1 MIPVIDFS
9 RFFMRYSK
17 FFGRTTM
24 TVPHDADSVNAKY
37 LTQGGFVDKMAAGIY
52 NFLPLGKRVLDK
64 IIQIIREEMNAVEG
78 QEIAMP
84 ALHPIELWQ
93 QTGRD
98 KTADAILYRTK
109 GAGDK
114 DFVFA
119 PSHEEAVTPLAKKF
133 IQSYKDLPLSA
144 YQFQTKF
151 RNEPRAKS
159 GILRGRE
166 FGMKDMYSF
175 HTDDADLDQYY
186 ERVKQA
192 YLNVYER
199 CGVKAYVVEASGGIF
214 SDKIS
219 HEFSVVTPAG
229 EDTILV
235 CAKCNIAQNLEI
247 AEGKI
252 HNPHDP
258 EEKELPMKEVN
269 AVRGPSIEE
278 SGKAHGVP
286 DSKVLKSVVYKL
298 QNGGLIGVCIR
309 GDLMVNEHKL
319 SKYVGQ
325 EVRPA
330 SKEEMEKIGLV
341 PGFISP
347 VGLPHVKGG
356 IKHAAEVGADEKG
369 VKEDKHG
376 KVSLPF
382 IADHSIKSVKNFVT
396 GANKMHVDLVNANL
410 GTDFTIEDFT
420 DLVSIKVGFGCAK
433 CGSKLEEVK
442 AIEAGNIFKLG
453 IKYSEAFDVNFT
465 DEKGQRKLAIMGC
478 YGIGTT
484 RLVGTIV
491 EASHDE
497 KGIIWPKSVAPFL
510 VHLIALGAEK
520 DPEVKKSVELIYEV
534 LMHEGVEVLY
544 DDRDES
550 AGKKFNDADLVG
562 IPLRIVVSSRTLKEK
577 SVEWKMRN
585 EKEGKLVKYEL
596 APKEIIE
603 WAYSD
608 CGNCENCQCG

>member
-1 MIPVIDFS
+1 
-9 RFFMRYSK
+9 MRYSK
-17 FFGRTTM
+17 FFGKTKLTS
-24 TVPHDADSVNAKY
+24 PHDSDSINAKL
-37 LTQGGFVDKMAAGIY
+37 LTQAGFVDKMAAGIY
-52 NFLPLGKRVLDK
+52 NYLPLGKRVLDK

-78 QEIAMP
+78 QEISMP

-133 IQSYKDLPLSA
+133 IQSYKDLPISA

-159 GILRGRE
+159 GVLRGRE

-175 HTDDADLDQYY
+175 HATEEDLDQYY
-186 ERVKQA
+186 ERVKEA
-192 YLNVYER
+192 YLKVYER

-235 CAKCNIAQNLEI
+235 CKKCNIAQNLEI

-258 EEKELPMKEVN
+258 VEKELPMKEVKME
-269 AVRGPSIEE
+269 RGPSVDENA
-278 SGKAHGVP
+278 KAHNVEA
-286 DSKVLKSVVYKL
+286 SKILKSVVYKL

-309 GDLMVNEHKL
+309 GDLQVNEHKL
-319 SKYVGQ
+319 SKYLGQ
-325 EVRPA
+325 EVHPA
-330 SKEEMEKIGLV
+330 GKEDLEAIGLV

-347 VGLPHVKGG
+347 VGLPKVKGG
-356 IKHAAEVGADEKG
+356 LKHAAEVYDTHEKG
-369 VKEDKHG
+369 VKEIQHSKEGLH
-376 KVSLPF
+376 F
-382 IADHSIKSVKNFVT
+382 IADHSIRDVKNFVT
-396 GANKMHVDLVNANL
+396 GANKKDLDLVNVNL
-410 GTDFTIEDFT
+410 GRDFTIDDFA
-420 DLVSIKVGFGCAK
+420 DFVSIRAGFACTK
-433 CGSKLEEVK
+433 CGGKLEEVT
-442 AIEAGNIFKLG
+442 AVEAGNIFKLG
-453 IKYSEAFDVNFT
+453 TKYSEAFDVNFT
-465 DEKGQRKLAIMGC
+465 DIKGQRKLAIMGC

-497 KGIIWPKSVAPFL
+497 KGIIWPKTVAPFS
-510 VHLIALGAEK
+510 VHLIALGAGK
-520 DPEVKKSVELIYEV
+520 DPEVKKKADNLYEV
-534 LMHEGVEVLY
+534 LLHEGVEVLY

-550 AGKKFNDADLVG
+550 AGKKFNDADLIG
-562 IPLRIVVSSRTLKEK
+562 IPLRIVVSSRTLKEQN
-577 SVEWKMRN
+577 VEWKLRN
-585 EKEGKLVKYEL
+585 EAEGKLVKYEASL
-596 APKEIIE
+596 KEIIE
-603 WAYSD
+603 WVYGGCTCE
-608 CGNCENCQCG
+608 CGNC

>member
-1 MIPVIDFS
+1 
-9 RFFMRYSK
+9 MRYSQL
-17 FFGRTTM
+17 FGKTKTT
-24 TVPHDADSVNAKY
+24 TPHDENSVNAKL

-52 NFLPLGKRVLDK
+52 NYLPLGQRVLKK
-64 IIQIIREEMNAVEG
+64 ILQIVREEMDAVGG

-133 IQSYKDLPLSA
+133 IQSYKDLPLSV
-144 YQFQTKF
+144 YQIQTKF

-159 GILRGRE
+159 GVLRGRE

-186 ERVKQA
+186 EKVKQA
-192 YLNVYER
+192 YLNVYDR

-235 CAKCNIAQNLEI
+235 CKKCNIAQNLEI

-252 HNPHDP
+252 HNPH
-258 EEKELPMKEVN
+258 EKGEKELPMKEVK
-269 AVRGPSIEE
+269 VDRGPTIEE
-278 SGKAHGVP
+278 SAKAHSVP
-286 DSKVLKSVVYKL
+286 QSKILKSVVYKL
-298 QNGGLIGVCIR
+298 DNGGLIGVCIR
-309 GDLMVNEHKL
+309 GDLQVNEHKL
-319 SKYVGQ
+319 AKYLGQ

-330 SKEEMEKIGLV
+330 GQEDLEEAGLV
-341 PGFISP
+341 AGFISP
-347 VGLPHVKGG
+347 VGLPNVEGG
-356 IKHAAEVGADEKG
+356 VKHAAEIEPKGEKG
-369 VKEDKHG
+369 AHKDSYT
-376 KVSLPF
+376 KVPLPF
-382 IADHSIKSVKNFVT
+382 VADHSIREVKNFAT
-396 GANKMHVDLVNANL
+396 GANKKNVDLANVNL
-410 GTDFTIEDFT
+410 GRDFTIGDFT
-420 DLVSIKVGFGCAK
+420 DLVSVDTSFACNK
-433 CGSKLEEVK
+433 CGGKLEEVT

-453 IKYSEAFDVNFT
+453 TKYSEAFDVNFT
-465 DEKGQRKLAIMGC
+465 DEKGERKPVIMGC

-497 KGIIWPKSVAPFL
+497 KGIIWPASVAPYS
-510 VHLIALGAEK
+510 VHLLSLGDSDDVRTESEK
-520 DPEVKKSVELIYEV
+520 IYRELQKENIEV
-534 LMHEGVEVLY
+534 LF
-544 DDRDES
+544 DDRNES
-550 AGKKFNDADLVG
+550 AGVKFNDADLIG
-562 IPLRIVVSSRTLKEK
+562 IPLRVVISERNMKNGNAELKLRAEK
-577 SVEWKMRN
+577 DN
-585 EKEGKLVKYEL
+585 KLVPLSKVMS
-596 APKEIIE
+596 EIKK
-603 WAYSD
+603 SFK
-608 CGNCENCQCG
+608 

>member
-1 MIPVIDFS
+1 
-9 RFFMRYSK
+9 MRYSK
-17 FFGRTTM
+17 FFGKTSM
-24 TVPHDADSVNAKY
+24 SVPHDADSVNAKL

-52 NFLPLGKRVLDK
+52 NYLPLGKRVLDK
-64 IIQIIREEMNAVEG
+64 IIQIIREEMNAVDG

-84 ALHPIELWQ
+84 ALHPIELWE
-93 QTGRD
+93 QTGRNV
-98 KTADAILYRTK
+98 TADAILYRTK

-119 PSHEEAVTPLAKKF
+119 PSHEEAVTPLAKKYV
-133 IQSYKDLPLSA
+133 QSYKDLPLSV

-159 GILRGRE
+159 GVLRGRE

-175 HTDDADLDQYY
+175 HVSDDDLDQYY
-186 ERVKQA
+186 ERAKQA
-192 YLNVYER
+192 YLNVYMR

-235 CAKCNIAQNLEI
+235 CNKCNIAQNLEI

-258 EEKELPMKEVN
+258 EEKELPMKEVEME
-269 AVRGPSIEE
+269 RGPSVEE
-278 SGKAHGVP
+278 NAKAHKVP
-286 DSKVLKSVVYKL
+286 ASKILKSVVYKL
-298 QNGGLIGVCIR
+298 QSGGRIGVCIR
-309 GDLMVNEHKL
+309 GDLQVNEHKL
-319 SKYVGQ
+319 SKYVGS
-325 EVRPA
+325 EVHPA
-330 SKEEMEKIGLV
+330 SKEDLAAIGLI

-347 VGLPHVKGG
+347 VGLPKVEGG
-356 IKHAAEVGADEKG
+356 LKHAAEVKGNDKG
-369 VKEDKHG
+369 VKEVVHG
-376 KVSLPF
+376 NTALPF
-382 IADHSIKSVKNFVT
+382 IGDQSIRNVKNFVT
-396 GANKMHVDLVNANL
+396 GANKRNLDLVNVNL
-410 GTDFTIEDFT
+410 GRDFTVEEFVDV
-420 DLVSIKVGFGCAK
+420 VSIEAGFACSK
-433 CGSKLEEVK
+433 CDSKLEEVT

-453 IKYSEAFDVNFT
+453 TKYSEAFDLNFT
-465 DEKGQRKLAIMGC
+465 DEKGKRQLVTMGC

-497 KGIIWPKSVAPFL
+497 KGIIWPKSVAPFH

-520 DPEVKKSVELIYEV
+520 DSEVKKEAEKLYET
-534 LMHEGVEVLY
+534 MMKEHVEVLY

-550 AGKKFNDADLVG
+550 AGKKFNDADLIG
-562 IPLRIVVSSRTLKEK
+562 IPLRIVISSRTLKEQ
-577 SVEWKMRN
+577 SVEWKMRS
-585 EKEGKLVKYEL
+585 EKDGHNIKLNDVMI
-596 APKEIIE
+596 EIKS
-603 WAYSD
+603 WL
-608 CGNCENCQCG
+608 

>member
-1 MIPVIDFS
+1 
-9 RFFMRYSK
+9 MRYSK
-17 FFGRTTM
+17 LFGKTKLTT
-24 TVPHDADSVNAKY
+24 PHDSDSVNAKY
-37 LTQGGFVDKMAAGIY
+37 LTQAGFVDKMAAGIY

-64 IIQIIREEMNAVEG
+64 IVQIIREEMNAVDG

-84 ALHPIELWQ
+84 ALHPIELWET
-93 QTGRD
+93 TGRT

-119 PSHEEAVTPLAKKF
+119 PSHEEAVTPLAAKSV
-133 IQSYKDLPLSA
+133 QSYKDLPISV

-159 GILRGRE
+159 GVLRGRE

-175 HTDDADLDQYY
+175 HATEKDMDEYY

-235 CAKCNIAQNLEI
+235 CEKCNIAQNLEVAI
-247 AEGKI
+247 GKV
-252 HNPHDP
+252 HNPENP
-258 EEKELPMKEVN
+258 EEKELPMKEVK
-269 AVRGPSIEE
+269 AERGPSIDE
-278 SGKAHGVP
+278 SAEAHKVAP
-286 DSKVLKSVVYKL
+286 SKVLKTVVYAL
-298 QNGGLIGVCIR
+298 SGGGLIGVCIR
-309 GDLMVNEHKL
+309 GDLKVNEHKL
-319 SKYVGQ
+319 AHYLGS

-330 SKEEMEKIGLV
+330 SKDELEKIGLV
-341 PGFISP
+341 AGFISP
-347 VGLPHVKGG
+347 VGLPKVKGG
-356 IKHAAEVGADEKG
+356 LKHGAEVGGDEKD
-369 VKEDKHG
+369 VKEEKHG
-376 KVSLPF
+376 KTALPF
-382 IADHSIKSVKNFVT
+382 VADNSIRDVKNFVT
-396 GANKMHVDLVNANL
+396 GANKKNLDLVNVNL
-410 GTDFTIEDFT
+410 GTDFTIDDFV
-420 DLVSIKVGFGCAK
+420 DLVTVDESFGCAK
-433 CGSKLEEVK
+433 CGSELTETK

-453 IKYSEAFDVNFT
+453 TKFSKDFDLHFT
-465 DEKGQRKLAIMGC
+465 NDQGKRDFVIMGC

-497 KGIIWPKSVAPFL
+497 KGIIWPVSVAPYQ
-510 VHLIALGAEK
+510 VHLISLGAQK
-520 DPEVKKSVELIYEV
+520 DSEVNTAAENIYEA
-534 LMHEGVEVLY
+534 LQMAGVEVLY
-544 DDRDES
+544 DERDES
-550 AGKKFNDADLVG
+550 AGKKFNDADLIG
-562 IPLRIVVSSRTLKEK
+562 LPLRIVVSSRTLKEK
-577 SVEWKMRN
+577 SVEWKLRN
-585 EKEGKLVKYEL
+585 ETEGKLVKYTD

-603 WAYSD
+603 WVHD
-608 CGNCENCQCG
+608 CDCSGAV

>member
-1 MIPVIDFS
+1 
-9 RFFMRYSK
+9 MRYSR

-24 TVPHDADSVNAKY
+24 TVPHDADSVNARL

-52 NFLPLGKRVLDK
+52 NYLPMGKRVLDK
-64 IIQIIREEMNAVEG
+64 IIQIIREEMNAVDG
-78 QEIAMP
+78 QEISMP

-109 GAGDK
+109 GAGGK

-119 PSHEEAVTPLAKKF
+119 PSHEEAVTPLAKKY

-159 GILRGRE
+159 GVLRGRE

-175 HTDDADLDQYY
+175 HVSDEDLDQYY

-235 CAKCNIAQNLEI
+235 CKKCNIAQNIEI

-258 EEKELPMKEVN
+258 EEKELKMVEVKME
-269 AVRGPSIEE
+269 RGPSIDENA
-278 SGKAHGVP
+278 KAHKIEP
-286 DSKVLKSVVYKL
+286 SKILKSVVYKL
-298 QNGGLIGVCIR
+298 QNGGLLGVCIR
-309 GDLMVNEHKL
+309 GDLQVNEHKL
-319 SKYVGQ
+319 SKFLGQ
-325 EVRPA
+325 EVHPA
-330 SKEEMEKIGLV
+330 SKEDLEAIGLV

-347 VGLPHVKGG
+347 VGLPKVKGG
-356 IKHAAEVGADEKG
+356 LKHAAEVYDTHEKG
-369 VKEDKHG
+369 VKEVHRSKE
-376 KVSLPF
+376 SLHF
-382 IADHSIKSVKNFVT
+382 IADNSIKTVKNFVT
-396 GANKMHVDLVNANL
+396 GANKKNMDLINVNL
-410 GTDFTIEDFT
+410 GTDFTIDDFA
-420 DLVSIKVGFGCAK
+420 DLVSIKAGFACSK
-433 CGSKLEEVK
+433 CGSKLEETK

-453 IKYSEAFDVNFT
+453 TKYSEAFDVNFT

-491 EASHDE
+491 EASNDE
-497 KGIIWPKSVAPFL
+497 KGIIWPKSVAPFQ

-520 DPEVKKSVELIYEV
+520 DPEVKKSAEDIYEV
-534 LMHEGVEVLY
+534 LNHACVEVLY

-550 AGKKFNDADLVG
+550 AGKKFNDADLIG

-577 SVEWKMRN
+577 NVEWKLRT
-585 EKEGKLVKYEL
+585 EAEGKLVKYEM

-603 WAYSD
+603 WVYGDCD
-608 CGNCENCQCG
+608 CGDDDCK

>member
-1 MIPVIDFS
+1 
-9 RFFMRYSK
+9 MRYSK
-17 FFGRTTM
+17 FFGKTSM
-24 TVPHDADSVNAKY
+24 TVPHDADSVNARL
-37 LTQGGFVDKMAAGIY
+37 LTQGGFVEKMAAGIY
-52 NFLPLGKRVLDK
+52 NYLPLGKKVLDK

-78 QEIAMP
+78 QEISMP

-133 IQSYKDLPLSA
+133 INSYKDLPLSV
-144 YQFQTKF
+144 YQIQTKF

-159 GILRGRE
+159 GVLRGRE

-175 HTDDADLDQYY
+175 HVDDTDLDDYY

-235 CAKCNIAQNLEI
+235 CKKCNIAQNLEI

-258 EEKELPMKEVN
+258 EEKELPMKEVKME
-269 AVRGPSIEE
+269 RGPSVDENARVHNVPE
-278 SGKAHGVP
+278 SKI
-286 DSKVLKSVVYKL
+286 LKSVVYKL

-330 SKEEMEKIGLV
+330 SKEELEAIGLV

-356 IKHAAEVGADEKG
+356 VKHAAEVGADEKG
-369 VKEDKHG
+369 VKEIQHG
-376 KVSLPF
+376 KTELPF
-382 IADHSIKSVKNFVT
+382 VADHSIRDVKNFVT
-396 GANKMHVDLVNANL
+396 GANKKNLDLVNVNL
-410 GTDFTIEDFT
+410 GRDFTMEDFT
-420 DLVSIKVGFGCAK
+420 DLVSIQVGFGCKK
-433 CGSKLEEVK
+433 CGGKLEEVT

-453 IKYSEAFDVNFT
+453 TKYSEAFDVNFT
-465 DEKGQRKLAIMGC
+465 DENGKRKLAIMGC

-491 EASHDE
+491 EASHDD
-497 KGIIWPKSVAPFL
+497 KGIIWPKSVAPFQ

-520 DPEVKKSVELIYEV
+520 DPEVKKAADNVYDALQ
-534 LMHEGVEVLY
+534 HECVEVLY

-550 AGKKFNDADLVG
+550 AGKKFNDADLIG
-562 IPLRIVVSSRTLKEK
+562 IPLRIVVSSRTLKDK

-585 EKEGKLVKYEL
+585 EKEGKLVKYEM

-603 WAYSD
+603 WVYED
-608 CGNCENCQCG
+608 CCEQSV

>member
-1 MIPVIDFS
+1 
-9 RFFMRYSK
+9 MRYSK
-17 FFGRTTM
+17 FFGKTKLTS
-24 TVPHDADSVNAKY
+24 PHDADSVNAKY
-37 LTQGGFVDKMAAGIY
+37 LTQAGFVDKMAAGIY
-52 NFLPLGKRVLDK
+52 NYLPLGKRVHDK
-64 IIQIIREEMNAVEG
+64 IVQIIREEMNAVEG

-93 QTGRD
+93 TTGRD

-109 GAGDK
+109 GAGNK

-133 IQSYKDLPLSA
+133 IQSYKDLPIST

-159 GILRGRE
+159 GVLRGRE

-175 HTDDADLDQYY
+175 HVSEADLDEYY

-229 EDTILV
+229 EDKILV
-235 CAKCNIAQNLEI
+235 CKKCNIAQNLEV
-247 AEGKI
+247 ADGKI
-252 HNPHDP
+252 PNPHDA
-258 EEKELPMKEVN
+258 EEKELKMKEVE
-269 AVRGPSIEE
+269 AVRGPSIDE
-278 SGKAHGVP
+278 SAKAHGVEN
-286 DSKVLKSVVYKL
+286 SKVLKTVVYKL

-309 GDLMVNEHKL
+309 GDLQVNEHKL
-319 SKYVGQ
+319 SKYLGQ
-325 EVRPA
+325 EVHPA
-330 SKEEMEKIGLV
+330 SKEDLEKIGLV
-341 PGFISP
+341 AGFISP
-347 VGLPHVKGG
+347 VGLPKVKGG
-356 IKHAAEVGADEKG
+356 IKHGAEVGADEKG
-369 VKEDKHG
+369 VKEVVHG
-376 KVSLPF
+376 KTELPF
-382 IADHSIKSVKNFVT
+382 IADHSIKNVKNFVT
-396 GANKMHVDLVNANL
+396 GANKLNMDLVNANL
-410 GTDFTIEDFT
+410 GTDFTIEDFG
-420 DLVSIKVGFGCAK
+420 DFVSIEAGFACSK
-433 CGSKLEEVK
+433 CGEPLEEVT

-453 IKYSEAFDVNFT
+453 TKYSEAFDVNFT
-465 DEKGQRKLAIMGC
+465 DEKGQRKFAVMGC

-497 KGIIWPKSVAPFL
+497 KGIIWPKSVAPYQ
-510 VHLIALGAEK
+510 VHLISIGAEK
-520 DPEVKKSVELIYEV
+520 DAEVKKSAEDIYEV
-534 LMHEGVEVLY
+534 LEHEGVEVLF

-550 AGKKFNDADLVG
+550 AGKKFNDADLIG

-577 SVEWKMRN
+577 SVEWKIRS
-585 EKEGKLVKYEL
+585 EAEGKLVKYEM

-603 WAYSD
+603 WVWGGCECD
-608 CGNCENCQCG
+608 CDCDDENK